1 MPAILSR
8 VEEKHVKTNKFFWN
22 YWVLYRRKREFF
34 NFILL
39 KQTLEHSV
47 KRSKTNN

>member
-8 VEEKHVKTNKFFWN
+8 VEEKHVKTKNFFWN
-22 YWVLYRRKREFF
+22 YWVLYRQKREFF

-39 KQTLEHSV
+39 KQTLE
-47 KRSKTNN
+47 N